1 MTAAR
6 TALSTRSA
14 RLTSAAAAV
23 LLSLALVAA
32 LSQGLHVGHLGAAP
46 EVHELDRVTV
56 TAPVRLAA
64 ITPYVVR

>member
-1 MTAAR
+1 MTATR

-23 LLSLALVAA
+23 LLSLVLVAA
-32 LSQGLHVGHLGAAP
+32 LSQGLHVGHLGAVP

-64 ITPYVVR
+64 ITPHVVR